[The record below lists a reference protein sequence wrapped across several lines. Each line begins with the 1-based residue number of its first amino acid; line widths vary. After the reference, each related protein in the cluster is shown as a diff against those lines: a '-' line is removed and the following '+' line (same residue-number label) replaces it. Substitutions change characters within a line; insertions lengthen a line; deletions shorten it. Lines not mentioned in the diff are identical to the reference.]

1 MDEKLLMNYESP
13 DMEIINLI
21 TEDPILAASGGP
33 EVMDFNYENGIN

>member
-21 TEDPILAASGGP
+21 TEDPILAASGGL
-33 EVMDFNYENGIN
+33 EDMDFNYGKWN